1 MMRRGLW
8 LAAGAALGVVGY
20 RRLDRATKS
29 LSVQLTAAP
38 VGRHAARSAGW
49 LTRQL
54 WQSWSARGD
63 SRGRVQ
69 AFVGHLRPGSAEYL
83 DRHEA
88 NFDRHQSQSG
98 HTLIG
103 QRTHGS
109 AHLA

>member
-1 MMRRGLW
+1 MMRRGVW

-20 RRLDRATKS
+20 RRRDRPTKS
-29 LSVQLTAAP
+29 LSVQLTVAP

-69 AFVGHLRPGSAEYL
+69 AFVDDVRTGFDEYL

-88 NFDRHQSQSG
+88 NFDRPQSQSG
-98 HTLIG
+98 N
-103 QRTHGS
+103 
-109 AHLA
+109 